1 VLQLQAGI
9 TSYVDKKNTHK
20 YRQFRLFINVFKIF
34 LAIHRVLL
42 FFFSNTDHYTVCMR
56 TKLLHSKVHC
66 KHSGPDTELW
76 NYEELKSKL
85 NRDVTDFS
93 RTTHTVFPLVVR
105 TWAFWPSI
113 RNTSPS
119 TQDKSLSSTHTW
131 EPMTMF
137 KVEACKLWQ
146 ATNLACEIAFQ
157 VDHQISIQCISNYCT
172 SMDCKR

>member
-1 VLQLQAGI
+1 MNSFCANAEFWIWTFATTTSNLKFELFLPPRSPLELQTMTNKG
-9 TSYVDKKNTHK
+9 
-20 YRQFRLFINVFKIF
+20 
-34 LAIHRVLL
+34 
-42 FFFSNTDHYTVCMR
+42 HYTVCMR

-137 KVEACKLWQ
+137 KVEACKVWQ

-157 VDHQISIQCISNYCT
+157 VDHQISIQCISNHCT